1 MQIGKRGYPYP
12 ILNNATNYNCYKKST
27 YSLEYES
34 EEEHNNFTLKNVRI
48 ETNSDELKCLI
59 EKKLVKAMIV
69 IESSSTIFKY
79 SEEISTTPKNIVIPI
94 GNLSGKIEISS
105 IVYATENI
113 VGFSSNDFT
122 EDFDNYK
129 FNIEKYCPIAID
141 DGYVVKVEYN
151 DFDDRKVS
159 SIFSVVESYDSEL
172 KNMKVIN
179 GDRKIKIEL
188 PEDEFK
194 KFDALNG
201 QSIFYNIF
209 FSIIIIPA
217 LSSCLKDF
225 QSEVKYQ
232 EKTIEDI
239 SDSHS
244 WFLSIQNVYKK
255 IYNNDIKDEEF
266 INLDALEFSQTI
278 FDYCTVNSI
287 KDFYDIIKRKT
298 DTSEEDEENV

>member
-12 ILNNATNYNCYKKST
+12 ILNNATNYNCYKNST

-34 EEEHNNFTLKNVRI
+34 EEDSNNFILKNVRL
-48 ETNSDELKCLI
+48 ETNSEELKNMLD
-59 EKKLVKAMIV
+59 KNLVKAMIV

-79 SEEISTTPKNIVIPI
+79 SEEISTKPKDIILPI
-94 GNLSGKIEISS
+94 GNLSGKVEISS
-105 IVYATENI
+105 IVYAIENL

-122 EDFDNYK
+122 EDFDSYK

-141 DGYVVKVEYN
+141 DGYVVKVEYD
-151 DFDDRKVS
+151 DFDDKKVS
-159 SIFSVVESYDSEL
+159 SIFSVVESYDPEL
-172 KNMKVIN
+172 KHMKVIN
-179 GDRKIKIEL
+179 SDRKIKIEL

-201 QSIFYNIF
+201 QSTFYNIF

-217 LSSCLKDF
+217 LTTCLKDF
-225 QSEVKYQ
+225 QAEIKYQ

-244 WFLSIQNVYKK
+244 WFLSIQNAYKK
-255 IYNNDIKDEEF
+255 IYNKDIKNEEF
-266 INLDALEFSQTI
+266 VNLDALEFSQTI
-278 FDYCTVNSI
+278 FDYCSVNSI

-298 DTSEEDEENV
+298 DASEEEDENV